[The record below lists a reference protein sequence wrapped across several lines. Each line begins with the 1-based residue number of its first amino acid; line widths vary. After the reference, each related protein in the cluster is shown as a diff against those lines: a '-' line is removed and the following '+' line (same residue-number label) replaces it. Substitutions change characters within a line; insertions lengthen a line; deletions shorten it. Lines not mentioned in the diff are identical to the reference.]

1 MLAFVSQVS
10 TLVIGNEC
18 GTDAACPGCKDHKEL
33 KKWEAKT
40 FDKKNLLKTPF
51 SKNEVGDKKPSF
63 KKEEIRKII
72 ADHKAK
78 AKVLAEK
85 KPSGKKPKPIVKAK
99 KPTNKPPN
107 RPEQKNGKKLRP

>member
-78 AKVLAEK
+78 AKGLAEK
-85 KPSGKKPKPIVKAK
+85 NSSGKKPKPAAKPKKPTVNPIVKAPK
-99 KPTNKPPN
+99 NRKP
-107 RPEQKNGKKLRP
+107 R

>member
-99 KPTNKPPN
+99 KPTNKPSN
-107 RPEQKNGKKLRP
+107 RPEQKNGKKIRP

>member
-33 KKWEAKT
+33 KKWDAKT

-78 AKVLAEK
+78 AKGLAEK
-85 KPSGKKPKPIVKAK
+85 NSSGKKPKPAAKPKKPTVNPIVKA
-99 KPTNKPPN
+99 
-107 RPEQKNGKKLRP
+107 QKNRKPR

>member
-33 KKWEAKT
+33 KKWDAKT

-78 AKVLAEK
+78 AKGLAEK
-85 KPSGKKPKPIVKAK
+85 NSSGKKPKPIVKAK

-107 RPEQKNGKKLRP
+107 RPEQKNGKKIRP